1 MVALHNFNL
10 VKLITFFLKAL
21 LVKYKLVIRFI
32 TTFLLVYIVLTVAYK
47 FYLQFSDGS
56 KYYPDFMTHLVT
68 IQSEDLLRVLGYNVQ
83 MLPHPNEPSMKVI
96 LNGNYIARVIE
107 GCNSISVIILFMSFI
122 VAFSSRVKTTFFYIL
137 SGSVLIYTV
146 NLLRIVLL
154 SLLLYHYP
162 EHQVIFHSVVF
173 PGIIYGLVFS
183 LWIFWVNRFSKL
195 KNTHAKTK

>member
-1 MVALHNFNL
+1 M
-10 VKLITFFLKAL
+10 KAL
-21 LVKYKLVIRFI
+21 LVKYKLVIKFI
-32 TTFLLVYIVLTVAYK
+32 ATFLLVYIVLSVAYK

-56 KYYPDFMTHLVT
+56 KYYPDFMTHLVA
-68 IQSEDLLRVLGYNVQ
+68 IQSEELLHVLGYKVQ

-96 LNGNYIARVIE
+96 LNGGYIARVIE
-107 GCNSISVIILFMSFI
+107 GCNSISVIILFVSFI
-122 VAFSSRVKTTFFYIL
+122 MAFSSQVKTTFFYIL

-173 PGIIYGLVFS
+173 PGIIYGLVFL

-195 KNTHAKTK
+195 KNRHAKTN